1 MKLLVVSN
9 MYPSAS
15 APSYGVFVKNFC
27 EQLETLGIEY
37 RLAVMQKG
45 SSKLKK
51 LFGYVGFYLKSFF
64 CSLFGRYDAV
74 YIHYASHSSPGV
86 LLARKL
92 RKFRIF
98 TNCHGSDVIPENPGQ
113 EKMQKNTKAILF
125 LSEKIIV
132 PSVYFNEVV
141 AEKYGI
147 SEKKLFV
154 CASGGVDTQLFRV
167 LPDRAVNKVFT
178 MGFVGRISAGKG
190 WDTLLKACAKLPD
203 RDFRLV
209 LVGDGPESAQMHRLL
224 DELQLGDVVQRH
236 GLLSQKELVRIYNDI
251 DVFLFPTERKGESL
265 GLVAIEAMACGT
277 PVIAS
282 DYAAPACYV
291 TNGENGYKFPMG
303 DTGELAKAIQA
314 LRALPEE
321 KRAALCAG
329 ALETAQHYTRQSVT
343 RVLEKILLE

>member
-27 EQLETLGIEY
+27 DQLETLSIDY
-37 RLAVMQKG
+37 RLAVMHKG
-45 SSKLKK
+45 NSKLKK
-51 LFGYVGFYLKSFF
+51 LFGYVVFYLKSFF
-64 CSLFGRYDAV
+64 CSLFGSYDAV

-98 TNCHGSDVIPENPGQ
+98 TNCHGSDVMPENPGQ
-113 EKMQKNTKAILF
+113 EKMQKNTRAVLS
-125 LSEKIIV
+125 LSEKVIV
-132 PSVYFNEVV
+132 PSMYFKRVV

-147 SEKKLFV
+147 SEGKLFI
-154 CASGGVDTQLFRV
+154 CASGGVDTQLFRI
-167 LPDRAVNKVFT
+167 LPDKSVNEIFT

-190 WDTLLKACAKLPD
+190 WDTLLQACAKLPD

-209 LVGDGPESAQMHRLL
+209 LVGDGPESTQMQRLL
-224 DELQLGDVVQRH
+224 DELQLGNVVQRH
-236 GLLSQKELVRIYNDI
+236 GLLPQKELARIYNDI
-251 DVFLFPTERKGESL
+251 DVFVFPTERKGESL

-282 DYAAPACYV
+282 DYAAPAYYIV
-291 TNGENGYKFPMG
+291 NDENGYKFLMG
-303 DTGELAKAIQA
+303 DSGELAKVIQVF
-314 LRALPEE
+314 RTLPEE
-321 KRAALCAG
+321 KRAALRAG
-329 ALETAQHYTRQSVT
+329 ALATARCYARQSVT